1 MPVEGNLFRQQQDQ
15 LAALGKALV
24 GQLFVLFKTSYHYS
38 EGHAALQAPLSHV
51 LHLVREINRSREEA
65 TLRIHAGHL
74 FLADL
79 RLKSDAAGYEA
90 ARFVTEEMK
99 RHLIGSI
106 SFGISV
112 TTEDLRRFVYALR
125 ENDAGPTPENYT
137 ALLLRLKQ
145 RMVGNIE
152 VETLEEEV
160 ERGVLESGKE
170 QLEQQLSGDKEANGK
185 FKARALYQRALLAV
199 EEVLANA
206 GGNQPLRL
214 RESKR
219 VVQRLIDLL
228 ASHEATLLGLAGLR
242 QGAEPSPQHHAVNVC
257 ILSLVIG
264 KRLGMSKFHLSELGM
279 AALLHDIGKVELP
292 RELLEKP
299 GELSPGER
307 ELFEKHPLTGVKKVM
322 TLKGLDVMTARIV
335 TGIFEHHLLADFS
348 GYPRLRYGKL
358 SLLGR
363 VIGIADRYDELTTS
377 RLHGNT
383 PVAPARAL
391 RLMMA
396 EAGRRYDQGLL
407 KLFMTC
413 VGIHGIG
420 SLLFLD
426 SRELAVVLQNNPDPS
441 LWDHPRV
448 KIIANAEGREVDGES
463 VDLAAAGNRRR
474 ILATL
479 DPNSFDLDVSRY
491 F

>member
-1 MPVEGNLFRQQQDQ
+1 MPVEGNLFKQQQDQ

-38 EGHAALQAPLSHV
+38 EGHAALQAPLANV
-51 LHLVREINRSREEA
+51 LKVVLEIIRNREEA

-106 SFGISV
+106 SFGASV
-112 TTEDLRRFVYALR
+112 TAEDLRRFVYALR

-152 VETLEEEV
+152 VETFEEEV
-160 ERGVLESGKE
+160 ERGLLESGKE
-170 QLEQQLSGDKEANGK
+170 QMEQQLSTDKEANGK
-185 FKARALYQRALLAV
+185 LKARALYQRALVAV
-199 EEVLANA
+199 EEVLTNA
-206 GGNQPLRL
+206 RGNQPLRL
-214 RESKR
+214 REAKR
-219 VVQRLIDLL
+219 VVQRFIDLL

-242 QGAEPSPQHHAVNVC
+242 QREPSTQQHAVNVC
-257 ILSLVIG
+257 ILSLVTG
-264 KRLGMSKFHLSELGM
+264 KRLGLSKFHLSELGM
-279 AALLHDIGKVELP
+279 AALLHDLGQVELP
-292 RELLEKP
+292 RELLEQP

-307 ELFEKHPLTGVKKVM
+307 DLFEKHPLVGVKKVM

-348 GYPRLRYGKL
+348 GYPRLHYGKL

-363 VIGIADRYDELTTS
+363 VIGIADRYDELTSS
-377 RLHGNT
+377 RVRGNT

-391 RLMMA
+391 RAMMA
-396 EAGRRYDQGLL
+396 EAGKKYDQGLL
-407 KLFMTC
+407 KLFMHC

-420 SLLFLD
+420 SLLYLD

-448 KIIANAEGREVDGES
+448 KIIADAEGREVDGES
-463 VDLAAAGNRRR
+463 VDLAAEEERRR